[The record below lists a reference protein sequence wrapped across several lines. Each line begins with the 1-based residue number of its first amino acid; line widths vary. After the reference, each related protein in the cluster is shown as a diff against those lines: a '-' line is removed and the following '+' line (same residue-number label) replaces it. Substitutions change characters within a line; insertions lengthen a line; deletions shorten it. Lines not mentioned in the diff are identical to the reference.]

1 MLTKNEK
8 FIFFITSYT
17 PMWSIF
23 LLKIYFTEKNTN
35 TEIFFYEFISICN
48 TNINIKQ
55 GIMIFLVLLI
65 FFSIYK
71 LLNILNPKDCKSSPI
86 KIISVKNISID
97 YLTNYFSLYLFPFFA
112 LEIVNILTIV
122 ILIIILLLSSYLYV
136 KNNILYI
143 NPILNLLGYS
153 IYDVEIELNSFSE
166 KKITRVSLITKREK
180 YEIPEEISVLYK
192 FEDNI
197 YFEK

>member
-17 PMWSIF
+17 PMWIIF
-23 LLKIYFTEKNTN
+23 LLKIYFTEKDTN
-35 TEIFFYEFISICN
+35 TKIFFYEFISICN
-48 TNINIKQ
+48 ANINIKQ
-55 GIMIFLVLLI
+55 GIIIFLVILI

-86 KIISVKNISID
+86 KIISIKNISID
-97 YLTNYFSLYLFPFFA
+97 YLTNYFSLYLFPFFT
-112 LEIVNILTIV
+112 LEITNILTIV

-136 KNNILYI
+136 RNNILYI

-153 IYDVEIELNSFSE
+153 IYDVEIEVNSFSE
-166 KKITRVSLITKREK
+166 KKTTRVSLITKREK
-180 YEIPEEISVLYK
+180 YEIPEEISTLYK